1 MTVGLDPVQPNLTAR
16 PSSEPSA
23 QDAGKQ
29 LEAFFVRRM
38 LSEMRKTVGEGM
50 LSGGYAGK
58 MFQDMLDEA
67 MATNVSKSGGLGIAE
82 VMSAELDPNGAEA
95 TSSTQAEAAPSAQA
109 TRALG
114 AVRGHARAYQSG
126 GSDLRHAPVNARVS
140 SDFGKRIHPV
150 TGAKSFHEGI
160 DLAAVKGTKVAVS
173 GPGVVVQAGKA
184 GSYGNLVVVDHGGGL
199 ETRYAHLDSMSVE
212 VGQQVAAGEIVG
224 RVGQTGRVT
233 GPHLHFE
240 VRRAGKAI
248 DPKGEIHG
256 LEKHQNNP
264 KDAQPMADR

>member
-1 MTVGLDPVQPNLTAR
+1 MTVGLDSMQPNLTAR
-16 PSSEPSA
+16 ASSEPDA
-23 QDAGKQ
+23 KDAGKQ

-67 MATNVSKSGGLGIAE
+67 MAADVSRSGGLGIAE
-82 VMSAELDPNGAEA
+82 MMSAELDPTAADA
-95 TSSTQAEAAPSAQA
+95 TKAPPSAES

-126 GSDLRHAPVNARVS
+126 GSNLRHAPVAARVS
-140 SDFGKRIHPV
+140 SEFGKRIHPV

-160 DLAAVKGTKVAVS
+160 DLAAAKGTKVAVS
-173 GPGVVVQAGKA
+173 GPGVVVRAGKA
-184 GSYGNLVVVDHGGGL
+184 GSYGNIVVVDHGGGL
-199 ETRYAHLDSMSVE
+199 ETRYAHLDSMSVK

-264 KDAQPMADR
+264 KDVGAMADR

>member
-1 MTVGLDPVQPNLTAR
+1 MTVALDPMQSNLTTR

-23 QDAGKQ
+23 TDAGKQ

-67 MATNVSKSGGLGIAE
+67 MAADVSKSGGLGIAE
-82 VMSAELDPNGAEA
+82 VMSAELDPNA
-95 TSSTQAEAAPSAQA
+95 TEAAPSAQA

-126 GSDLRHAPVNARVS
+126 SSGLRHTPVNARVS

-160 DLAAVKGTKVAVS
+160 DLAAAKGTKVAVS
-173 GPGVVVQAGKA
+173 GPGVVVRAGKA
-184 GSYGNLVVVDHGGGL
+184 GSYGNIVVVDHGGGL

-233 GPHLHFE
+233 GAHLHFE

-264 KDAQPMADR
+264 KDPEPMADR